1 MEKKRTFFRKICGM
15 MIKREAGELLP
26 GFVLINIV
34 GNKFF
39 DFGGRCGFIL
49 FTCGAE
55 GGKDIRLQIEW
66 KPNIGFAVIF
76 LLAFILSA
84 HSYTS
89 FP

>member
-1 MEKKRTFFRKICGM
+1 M
-15 MIKREAGELLP
+15 MIKREAGESLP

-39 DFGGRCGFIL
+39 DFGSRCGFIF

-55 GGKDIRLQIEW
+55 GGKDIRLQIER

-84 HSYTS
+84 HSYTCL
-89 FP
+89 PKA